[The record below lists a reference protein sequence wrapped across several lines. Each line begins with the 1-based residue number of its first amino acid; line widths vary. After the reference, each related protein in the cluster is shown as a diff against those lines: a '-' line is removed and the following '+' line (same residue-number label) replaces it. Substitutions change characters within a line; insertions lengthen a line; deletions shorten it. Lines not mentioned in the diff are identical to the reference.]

1 MPKLRTSET
10 PQAKIVWPTFTDLEI
25 EATQARFDSYWKSV
39 LDGTT
44 LVNKWV
50 YAACKRH
57 ERDLRR
63 GDIYLDW
70 QEVARFF
77 WHADR
82 LKLID
87 EWQGTPLNLP
97 SWQCFFFGSMVGWK
111 WTASNTRRFKLA
123 LLQVGRGAGKTTG
136 AAVWALYELLAKV
149 GAMGYALANTEEQA
163 TICLD
168 NAKKIL
174 CQLDKSVH
182 DLDGRLDHI
191 KSSDLVEQRQV
202 SFRTLP
208 AKERSL
214 DGLNP
219 SFWIADEAAE
229 FSGRFLTKLLTT
241 GAKRRES
248 TGLIITTP
256 TGNPESQYGEIVKNL
271 HEILLESLDDD
282 TFFGMLYGLDEK
294 DALDDSASWI
304 KANPGLPYGQPT
316 MDSLKRAWNSM
327 KGSPISRSEFCRYH
341 ASRVDENTGG
351 WLEMQYFTGLPG
363 FDESTLKSKPCWG
376 ALDLSKSGDMTV
388 LLLAF
393 PLGDGR
399 VYLKGRYMWPS
410 HEIAQR
416 ELDYRLPV
424 RAWAADNKIE
434 LHPGREIDYE
444 KVAMACTEACQT
456 YSVQK
461 IVYDAWGSHLL
472 AQDLLKQGVPIESY
486 KQNISFFGP
495 GMQLFQNLWRA
506 GKIVCSPDDPVIRRA
521 FATCHAKADQ
531 SGNLR
536 PVKPENQ
543 RYALIDPAV
552 CAIMCVHAWGGT
564 TASAYELEAAEI
576 NRDFKIHRSLV

>member
-1 MPKLRTSET
+1 MPKLKTSDI
-10 PQAKIVWPTFTDLEI
+10 PQAKIVWPTFSDLEV
-25 EATQARFDSYWKSV
+25 QAAQERFDSYWKSV
-39 LDGTT
+39 LDGTIM
-44 LVNKWV
+44 VNKWV

-63 GDIYLDW
+63 GDIYMDW
-70 QEVARFF
+70 QEVTRFY
-77 WHADR
+77 WHCDR

-87 EWQGTPLNLP
+87 EWQGQALTLP
-97 SWQCFFFGSMVGWK
+97 PWQCFFFGSLLGWK
-111 WTASNTRRFKLA
+111 WTAGNHRRFKLA
-123 LLQVGRGAGKTTG
+123 LLQVARGAGKTTG

-163 TICLD
+163 TICLE
-168 NAKKIL
+168 NVKKIL
-174 CQLDKSVH
+174 CQMDKSCH
-182 DLDGRLDHI
+182 DLDGRLDHV
-191 KSSDLVEQRQV
+191 KTSDILVQRQC

-229 FSGRFLTKLLTT
+229 FAGRFLTKLLTT
-241 GAKRRES
+241 GAKRKES

-256 TGNPESQYGEIVKNL
+256 TSNPESQYGELVKVL
-271 HEILLESLDDD
+271 QGLLLEEGEDD
-282 TFFGMLYGLDEK
+282 TFFGMLYGLDDK
-294 DALDDSASWI
+294 DDMGDTQTWI
-304 KANPGLPYGQPT
+304 KANPGLPHGQPT
-316 MDSLKRAWNSM
+316 MDSLKRQWNTM
-327 KGSPISRSEFCRYH
+327 RGSPLSRAEFARYH

-351 WLEMQYFTGLPG
+351 WLEMQYFTAVPG
-363 FDESTLKSKPCWG
+363 FDESSLVGQSCWG

-410 HEIAQR
+410 HELAQR

-424 RAWAADNKIE
+424 RAWAAEKKVE

-444 KVAMACTEACQT
+444 KVAMACTEACAK

-472 AQDLLKQGVPIESY
+472 SQDLLKQGVPIESY
-486 KQNISFFGP
+486 RQNISFFGP

-506 GKIVCSPDDPVIRRA
+506 NKIVCSPDDPVIRRA

-536 PVKPENQ
+536 PVKPEGQ
-543 RYALIDPAV
+543 RYALIDPCV
-552 CAIMCVHAWGGT
+552 CAIMAVHAWGGNLG
-564 TASAYELEAAEI
+564 SSYQEESDSILKK
-576 NRDFKIHRSLV
+576 KI